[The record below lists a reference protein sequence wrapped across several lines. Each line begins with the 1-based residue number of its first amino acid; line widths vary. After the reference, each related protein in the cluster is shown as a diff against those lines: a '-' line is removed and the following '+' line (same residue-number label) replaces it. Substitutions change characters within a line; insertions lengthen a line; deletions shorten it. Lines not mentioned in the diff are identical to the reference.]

1 MATGEKVSSAQR
13 HRMIEEA
20 AYLRAERRGFA
31 GDNSKD
37 DWLEAEAEVDARL
50 RQIEDEQFL
59 DRVEEGLAAATKRL
73 AALKRKIAGL
83 SVDARK
89 EWQRDMERLASLRD
103 DLRPKVAKLRKE
115 GERAG
120 RRARA
125 QAEAL
130 RRELAELLERL
141 SAKRRP

>member
-1 MATGEKVSSAQR
+1 MVSGHKVSSTQR
-13 HRMIEEA
+13 RQMIEEA
-20 AYLRAERRGFA
+20 AYFRAERRGFA
-31 GDNSKD
+31 GGNPKE

-50 RQIEDEQFL
+50 RRIEDEQFF

-83 SVDARK
+83 SADARK

-103 DLRPKVAKLRKE
+103 ELRPKVAKLRKE

-125 QAEAL
+125 QAETL
-130 RRELAELLERL
+130 RHELAELLERL
-141 SAKRRP
+141 NAKRRS